1 MSSAELER
9 IRANAPVEGAWLVG
23 GSVRDL
29 LMGRPVTDIDLV
41 VDGDPGRAARALA
54 RRRGGSPFPLS
65 ERHGAWRVVNGGPT
79 VDVAG
84 CRGGSIADDLGQ
96 RDFTINA
103 IAMPLDG
110 GDAIDPYG
118 GRDDLRAE
126 RIRLVSS
133 QVFDDDPLRLL
144 RLGRIAHEL
153 GFVIDGP
160 ARGRARER
168 AALAD
173 RPSGERI
180 FMEMRRILLL
190 DDPAD
195 GIRILD
201 DLDVLEVVLPEL
213 APTRGV
219 EQSGHHHLDVF
230 EHTLQVLDTVAD
242 IADNPEH
249 YLREHAAAVAEE
261 LARPVGDGLDE
272 AGVLRLAA
280 LFHDVAKPATRA
292 VDGAGRISFL
302 GHDDAGA
309 ETAAAVLE
317 RWRTSAAV
325 SVCCRLLVRE
335 HLRLG
340 FMVRQRPLDRR
351 QAHRYL
357 RATDPY
363 PFASVVLSLAD
374 RLATRGRRARQRH
387 LRAHAE
393 TAVEAVGLMLELL
406 RDPPP
411 PLLRGDQI
419 VALTGAS
426 GPAIGALVEALA
438 EEQAAGAVTDRVAAE
453 EFIREQ
459 AGALRREHGDVG

>member
-9 IRANAPVEGAWLVG
+9 IRADAPVEGAWLVG
-23 GSVRDL
+23 GTVRDL

-41 VDGDPGRAARALA
+41 VDGDPDRAARALA
-54 RRRGGSPFPLS
+54 RSRGGSPFPLS
-65 ERHGAWRVVNGGPT
+65 ERHGAWRVVNAGPT
-79 VDVAG
+79 VDVAA

-103 IAMPLDG
+103 IAVPLAG
-110 GDAIDPYG
+110 GDAVDPFG
-118 GRDDLRAE
+118 GRADLREE
-126 RIRLVSS
+126 RIRLVSE

-153 GFVIDGP
+153 GFSIDSA

-180 FMEMRRILLL
+180 SMEMRRILLL

-201 DLDVLEVVLPEL
+201 DLGVLEVVLPEL

-230 EHTLQVLDTVAD
+230 EHTLQVLDTAAD
-242 IADNPEH
+242 ISRHPEH
-249 YLREHAAAVAEE
+249 YLGEQADAVAEE

-292 VDGAGRISFL
+292 VDGSGRISFL
-302 GHDDAGA
+302 GHDAAGA
-309 ETAAAVLE
+309 EIVAAVLDRWRAAAAV
-317 RWRTSAAV
+317 SA
-325 SVCCRLLVRE
+325 CCRLLVRE

-340 FMVRQRPLDRR
+340 FMVRRRPLDRR
-351 QAHRYL
+351 QAYRYL
-357 RATDPY
+357 RATA
-363 PFASVVLSLAD
+363 PFPLASVVLSLAD

-393 TAVEAVGLMLELL
+393 TAIEAAGLIVELIQDTSPA
-406 RDPPP
+406 
-411 PLLRGDQI
+411 LLRGDQI
-419 VALTGAS
+419 AALTGAS
-426 GPAIGALVEALA
+426 GPAIGTLVEALA
-438 EEQAAGAVTDRVAAE
+438 EEQAAGAVNDR
-453 EFIREQ
+453 
-459 AGALRREHGDVG
+459 AGAELFVRERAEAMRREEGDVG

>member
-1 MSSAELER
+1 M
-9 IRANAPVEGAWLVG
+9 
-23 GSVRDL
+23 
-29 LMGRPVTDIDLV
+29 
-41 VDGDPGRAARALA
+41 
-54 RRRGGSPFPLS
+54 
-65 ERHGAWRVVNGGPT
+65 
-79 VDVAG
+79 
-84 CRGGSIADDLGQ
+84 
-96 RDFTINA
+96 
-103 IAMPLDG
+103 
-110 GDAIDPYG
+110 
-118 GRDDLRAE
+118 
-126 RIRLVSS
+126 
-133 QVFDDDPLRLL
+133 FDDDPLRLL

-180 FMEMRRILLL
+180 YMEMRRILLL

-219 EQSGHHHLDVF
+219 EQSGYHHLDVF

-249 YLREHAAAVAEE
+249 YLGKHAAAVAEE

-292 VDGAGRISFL
+292 VDGSGRISFL

-325 SVCCRLLVRE
+325 SACCRLLVRE

-393 TAVEAVGLMLELL
+393 TAVEAVGLMLELI
-406 RDPPP
+406 RDPSP
-411 PLLRGDQI
+411 PLIRGDQI
-419 VALTGAS
+419 TALTGAS

-438 EEQAAGAVTDRVAAE
+438 EEQAAGAVTGRAAAE
-453 EFIREQ
+453 EFIRAKAE
-459 AGALRREHGDVG
+459 ALRRGAGDVG

>member
-1 MSSAELER
+1 
-9 IRANAPVEGAWLVG
+9 
-23 GSVRDL
+23 
-29 LMGRPVTDIDLV
+29 
-41 VDGDPGRAARALA
+41 
-54 RRRGGSPFPLS
+54 
-65 ERHGAWRVVNGGPT
+65 VVNGGPT

-153 GFVIDGP
+153 GFVIDAP

-249 YLREHAAAVAEE
+249 YLGEHAAAVAEE

-272 AGVLRLAA
+272 AGVLRLPSVPAA
-280 LFHDVAKPATRA
+280 GCSCASTCDWASWCGSGRSTGGRRTATCGPPIPIRSRASSCHWPTVLPPA
-292 VDGAGRISFL
+292 GAG
-302 GHDDAGA
+302 
-309 ETAAAVLE
+309 
-317 RWRTSAAV
+317 
-325 SVCCRLLVRE
+325 
-335 HLRLG
+335 
-340 FMVRQRPLDRR
+340 P
-351 QAHRYL
+351 
-357 RATDPY
+357 
-363 PFASVVLSLAD
+363 
-374 RLATRGRRARQRH
+374 
-387 LRAHAE
+387 
-393 TAVEAVGLMLELL
+393 
-406 RDPPP
+406 
-411 PLLRGDQI
+411 
-419 VALTGAS
+419 AS
-426 GPAIGALVEALA
+426 GTCGRMP
-438 EEQAAGAVTDRVAAE
+438 RP
-453 EFIREQ
+453 RS
-459 AGALRREHGDVG
+459 RRSG